1 MAHHKVGESVKDVK
15 GKSCDEVEEEP
26 GAEVVHLVGKVHKS
40 DQQIKL
46 THSKLFLEEISKNI
60 KETIGRTP
68 QPTLKGTKNSRKQN
82 RVCKMVL
89 LVRV

>member
-1 MAHHKVGESVKDVK
+1 MLSPKQFQGTPKLTKVKWKCVNIKYTLMAHHKVGESVKDVK

-46 THSKLFLEEISKNI
+46 THSK
-60 KETIGRTP
+60 
-68 QPTLKGTKNSRKQN
+68 
-82 RVCKMVL
+82 
-89 LVRV
+89 

>member
-1 MAHHKVGESVKDVK
+1 MADHEVWEGVKDIK

-46 THSKLFLEEISKNI
+46 TH
-60 KETIGRTP
+60 
-68 QPTLKGTKNSRKQN
+68 
-82 RVCKMVL
+82 
-89 LVRV
+89 